1 MSYVAFLRGINL
13 GKLNKVDMKSLKSLF
28 VEMGF
33 LNVQTYIQT
42 GNVLFTD
49 ITINEEQIESKL
61 KETYG
66 FDIPVT
72 IRSKDELTN
81 VQQHPLF
88 LKENVYVMFLK
99 EQLSNEQIEFLTSV
113 VDEEFS
119 VVNQK
124 TIIINLSQSFHQTKY
139 NNTFFEKKLQITST
153 LRNRN
158 TVEKILLKM

>member
-72 IRSKDELTN
+72 IRSKDELIN